1 VMRLAQRVVYDTW
14 IMIALVG
21 LGWVAI
27 WHLLLTSRVMT
38 FWKTQVDTYGQSNLA
53 QKAQL
58 FNLHCDIGVSTCAEK
73 LGICLRSS
81 PRSINTDQQQTVV
94 SRTLFPDLRTSEE

>member
-1 VMRLAQRVVYDTW
+1 MRLAPRVVYDTW

-38 FWKTQVDTYGQSNLA
+38 FWKTQVDT
-53 QKAQL
+53 
-58 FNLHCDIGVSTCAEK
+58 
-73 LGICLRSS
+73 
-81 PRSINTDQQQTVV
+81 
-94 SRTLFPDLRTSEE
+94 